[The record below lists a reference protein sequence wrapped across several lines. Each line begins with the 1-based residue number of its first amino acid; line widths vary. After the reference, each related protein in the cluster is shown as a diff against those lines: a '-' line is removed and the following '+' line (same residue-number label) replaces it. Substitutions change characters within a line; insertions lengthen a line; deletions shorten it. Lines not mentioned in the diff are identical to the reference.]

1 MRTSLALVLALTAS
15 SSACLDEATVDDE
28 SLSEATQDVL
38 LPLYTV
44 VTNDVTGAVPL
55 ITNDAICP
63 ANTVVLGGSFA
74 AVDATGAYLQGVT
87 PASSYPVRD
96 RAWSVAARNPNPG
109 TWTLRVRA
117 VCGAPPAGYSII
129 STQTAPASTLTQ
141 QNTVP
146 YPVGKRTLSG
156 GFILFDSTRRQI
168 TAGEATYFMPSW
180 DGTSWL
186 VNASVASAKPSWSLQ
201 LYAVCAD
208 PAPIGH
214 ELVTRESALD
224 KLAWKQ
230 VVTTCPGRKAM
241 TGAGWGV
248 VDSTYAI
255 LQGRSTQHD
264 AAYNGARWLTNAS
277 NGSAFSPIWRLQQRA
292 ICVD

>member
-1 MRTSLALVLALTAS
+1 MRTSLALALALTAT

-28 SLSEATQDVL
+28 SLAESTQDVL

-44 VTNDVTGAVPL
+44 ATSDVTGAVPL
-55 ITNDAICP
+55 LTISAVCP

-74 AVDATGAYLQGVT
+74 AVDATGAYLPGVT
-87 PASSYPVRD
+87 PASSYPVRNQ
-96 RAWSVAARNPNPG
+96 WSVAARNPTPG

-129 STQTAPASTLTQ
+129 STQTVPVTTLTQ
-141 QNTVP
+141 QSTVP
-146 YPVGKRTLSG
+146 CPVGKRTLSG
-156 GFILFDSTRRQI
+156 GFILFDNTRRQI

-186 VNASVASAKPSWSLQ
+186 VNASVESAKPSWSLQ

-224 KLAWKQ
+224 KLVWKQ
-230 VVTTCPGRKAM
+230 VATTCPGTKAM

-255 LQGRSTQHD
+255 LQGHSTQHD
-264 AAYNGARWLTNAS
+264 VGFNGKTWTTNAS
-277 NGSAFSPIWRLQQRA
+277 NGSAFSPTWRLQQRA